1 MSLSIAEALR
11 KLRME
16 RGLSQQQLADML
28 FVDRSSIASL
38 ESGRRT
44 PDAAV
49 IGGLA
54 EALKVS
60 PDKLLNHLDE
70 DASFKTCAILVDD
83 EKIILRGGLPV
94 LERVMP
100 DSVVRGFTNPLEAV
114 AFSRQTRVDL
124 AFIDIEMGQY
134 SGLDVCKELVSIN
147 PKINVIYLTSHVDYA
162 LDAWATGACGFMLK
176 PLTVEGIRNQFPL
189 LRYPVKGLARL

>member
-1 MSLSIAEALR
+1 MSLSIADALR

-28 FVDRSSIASL
+28 FVDRSSIASW
-38 ESGRRT
+38 ESGRRV

-49 IGGLA
+49 IAGLA
-54 EALKVS
+54 DALKVTS
-60 PDKLLNHLDE
+60 DKLLDHVE
-70 DASFKTCAILVDD
+70 ESSTSKTCAILVDD
-83 EKIILRGGLPV
+83 EKIILKGGLPV

-124 AFIDIEMGQY
+124 AFVDIEMGQY

-162 LDAWATGACGFMLK
+162 LDAWATGACGFILK
-176 PLTVEGIRNQFPL
+176 PLTPEGIRKQFPL
-189 LRYPVKGLARL
+189 LRYPIKGLARL

>member
-1 MSLSIAEALR
+1 
-11 KLRME
+11 
-16 RGLSQQQLADML
+16 ML
-28 FVDRSSIASL
+28 FVDRSSIASW

-44 PDAAV
+44 PDAAL

-60 PDKLLNHLDE
+60 PDKLLNQLDE
-70 DASFKTCAILVDD
+70 DTSFKTCAILVDD

-114 AFSRQTRVDL
+114 AFSRQTKVDL

-189 LRYPVKGLARL
+189 LRYPIKGLARL